1 MKKLYLMLSMLFA
14 FGIAANAVPAKKLQK
29 VITLANGTQVSV
41 ELRGDEYLSW
51 WEGTDGTAYRTT
63 ATDENVFEAFD
74 LEAQKPA
81 AAARRARTEQGR
93 VARLARVKNS
103 LKGADDKM
111 RGLGG
116 DHITYKGVKKGLVV
130 LVDFK
135 NKKFADGHD
144 LEYYKNVIN
153 GKDFTDEE
161 EGYVGSVRDYF
172 LAQSNGQFELD
183 FDVVGPVTMSK
194 NYGYYGNDGAYQ
206 KDEKVYEMIKEAC
219 DGIQDK
225 VNLKDYDWDGDGEAD
240 QVFFLYA
247 GLGQA
252 SGGSYSTIW
261 PHESQLLYWPCG
273 VLSYPTG
280 KINTYACA
288 NELQPET
295 QGSSRYI
302 SAGIGTICHEF
313 SHCLGFADMY
323 DTSGGGAYGM
333 AVFDVM
339 DQGSYNGNGFVPCN
353 YTAFE
358 RIYAGWVEAIELDAP
373 ATVKDMKSVSDYGR
387 PFIMYNYKNT
397 NEYFLMENRQN
408 TGWDKGLYGSNGLL
422 ITHVNYVPSRWIN
435 NTVNVITGTGN
446 NRIQCCTVV
455 NADGSRDMSDFYSLQ
470 GDLYPY
476 EVKGVTMNDE
486 FTDDSEPA
494 AKLYNKNSDN
504 SYYLGI
510 PITQIKRSKGSISFL
525 VCGGDDKNVIDNTF
539 KGVVDG
545 INGVTVVKKTV
556 DNRIYSIDGRYLGTD
571 ASALG
576 KGIYVVGGKKVVK

>member
-14 FGIAANAVPAKKLQK
+14 FGAAANAVPAKKLQK
-29 VITLANGTQVSV
+29 VITLTNGTQVSV

-51 WEGTDGTAYRTT
+51 WEGTDGTAYRAT
-63 ATDENVFEAFD
+63 ADENVFEAFD

-81 AAARRARTEQGR
+81 ASARRARTEQGR

-153 GKDFTDEE
+153 GKDFSDEE

-194 NYGYYGNDGAYQ
+194 NYGYYGNDGVSQ

-252 SGGSYSTIW
+252 SGGSAGTVW
-261 PHESQLLYWPCG
+261 PHESELRYWPCG
-273 VLSYPTG
+273 VLSYSTG

-323 DTSGGGAYGM
+323 DTTGGGGYGM
-333 AVFDVM
+333 SVFDVM

-358 RIYAGWVEAIELDAP
+358 RIYAGWVEAIELIDP

-422 ITHVNYVPSRWIN
+422 IVHVNYVPSRWAN
-435 NTVNVITGTGN
+435 NSVNSSAEK
-446 NRIQCCTVV
+446 IQCCTVV
-455 NADGSRDMSDFYSLQ
+455 NADGSRENTQYSLQ

-486 FTDDSEPA
+486 FTDESEPA
-494 AKLYNKNSDN
+494 AKLYTKNSDN
-504 SYYLGI
+504 SYALGI
-510 PITQIKRSKGSISFL
+510 PITNIKRSKGSISFL

-539 KGVVDG
+539 NGVVDG
-545 INGVTVVKKTV
+545 INGVTVADKTR

>member
-14 FGIAANAVPAKKLQK
+14 FGITANAVPAKKLQK

-153 GKDFTDEE
+153 GKDFTNEE

-183 FDVVGPVTMSK
+183 FDVVGPVTMSNK
-194 NYGYYGNDGAYQ
+194 YGYYGADSEYQ
-206 KDEKVYEMIKEAC
+206 KDEKVYEMIKEAS
-219 DGIQDK
+219 DAIQDQ

-252 SGGSYSTIW
+252 SSNNASTIW
-261 PHESQLLYWPCG
+261 PHESELRYWPCG

-323 DTSGGGAYGM
+323 DTSGGGGYGM
-333 AVFDVM
+333 SVFDVM

-358 RIYAGWVEAIELDAP
+358 RIYAGWVEPIELIDP

-408 TGWDKGLYGSNGLL
+408 TGWDEGLYGSNGLL
-422 ITHVNYVPSRWIN
+422 ITHVNYVPSRWAN
-435 NTVNVITGTGN
+435 NIVNASTQK
-446 NRIQCCTVV
+446 IQCCTVV
-455 NADGSRDMSDFYSLQ
+455 NADGSREISNTLSLQ

-476 EVKGVTMNDE
+476 EEKGLTMNDE

-494 AKLYNKNSDN
+494 SKLYNKNTDN
-504 SYYLGI
+504 SYALGI

-539 KGVVDG
+539 NGVVDG

-576 KGIYVVGGKKVVK
+576 KGIYVVGGKKIVK

>member
-14 FGIAANAVPAKKLQK
+14 FGAAANAIPAKKLQK
-29 VITLANGTQVSV
+29 VITLTNGTQVSV

-51 WEGTDGTAYRTT
+51 WEGTDGTAYRAT
-63 ATDENVFEAFD
+63 ADDAVFEAFD

-81 AAARRARTEQGR
+81 AAARRARAEQGR

-153 GKDFTDEE
+153 GKDFSDEE

-252 SGGSYSTIW
+252 SGGSAGTIW
-261 PHESQLLYWPCG
+261 PHESELRYWPCG

-323 DTSGGGAYGM
+323 DTTGGGGYGM
-333 AVFDVM
+333 SVFDVM

-358 RIYAGWVEAIELDAP
+358 RIYAGWVEAIELESP

-422 ITHVNYVPSRWIN
+422 IVHVNYVPSRWAN
-435 NTVNVITGTGN
+435 NSVNSSAEK
-446 NRIQCCTVV
+446 IQCCTVV
-455 NADGSRDMSDFYSLQ
+455 NADGSRENTQYSLQ

-486 FTDDSEPA
+486 FTDESEPA
-494 AKLYNKNSDN
+494 AKLYTKNSDN
-504 SYYLGI
+504 SYALGI

-525 VCGGDDKNVIDNTF
+525 VCGGDANNVIDNTF
-539 KGVVDG
+539 NGVVDG
-545 INGVTVVKKTV
+545 INGVTVAKKAT

-576 KGIYVVGGKKVVK
+576 KGIYVVGGKKIVK

>member
-14 FGIAANAVPAKKLQK
+14 FGAAANAIPAKKLQK
-29 VITLANGTQVSV
+29 VITLTNGTQVSV

-51 WEGTDGTAYRTT
+51 WEGTDGTAYRAT
-63 ATDENVFEAFD
+63 ADDTVFEAFD

-81 AAARRARTEQGR
+81 AAARRARAEQGR

-153 GKDFTDEE
+153 GKDFSDEE

-252 SGGSYSTIW
+252 SGGSHSTIW
-261 PHESQLLYWPCG
+261 PHESELRYWPCG
-273 VLSYPTG
+273 VLSYSTG

-323 DTSGGGAYGM
+323 DTTGGGGYGM
-333 AVFDVM
+333 SVFDVM

-358 RIYAGWVEAIELDAP
+358 RIYAGWVEPIELIDP

-422 ITHVNYVPSRWIN
+422 IVHVNYVPSRWAN
-435 NTVNVITGTGN
+435 NSVNSSSEKM
-446 NRIQCCTVV
+446 QCCTVV
-455 NADGSRDMSDFYSLQ
+455 NADGSRDNTQYSLQ

-486 FTDDSEPA
+486 FTDESEPA
-494 AKLYNKNSDN
+494 AKLYTKNSDN
-504 SYYLGI
+504 SYALGI
-510 PITQIKRSKGSISFL
+510 PITNIKRSKGSVSFL

-539 KGVVDG
+539 NGVVDG
-545 INGVTVVKKTV
+545 INGVTVANKTV

-576 KGIYVVGGKKVVK
+576 KGIYVVGGKKIVK

>member
-29 VITLANGTQVSV
+29 VITLTNGTQVSV

-51 WEGTDGTAYRTT
+51 WEGTDGTAYRAT
-63 ATDENVFEAFD
+63 ADENVFEAFD

-153 GKDFTDEE
+153 GKDFSDEE

-206 KDEKVYEMIKEAC
+206 KDEKVYEMIKEAS
-219 DGIQDK
+219 DAIQDK

-252 SGGSYSTIW
+252 SGGSAGTIW
-261 PHESQLLYWPCG
+261 PHESELRYWPCG
-273 VLSYPTG
+273 VLSYSTG

-323 DTSGGGAYGM
+323 DTTGGGGYGM
-333 AVFDVM
+333 SVFDVM

-358 RIYAGWVEAIELDAP
+358 RIYAGWVEAIELIDP

-397 NEYFLMENRQN
+397 NEYFLLENRQN

-422 ITHVNYVPSRWIN
+422 ITHVNYVPSRWAN
-435 NTVNVITGTGN
+435 NSVNSSAEK
-446 NRIQCCTVV
+446 IQCCTVV
-455 NADGSRDMSDFYSLQ
+455 NADGSRENTQYSLQ

-486 FTDDSEPA
+486 FTDESEPA
-494 AKLYNKNSDN
+494 AKLYTKNSDN
-504 SYYLGI
+504 SYALGI
-510 PITQIKRSKGSISFL
+510 PITNIKRSKGSISFL

-556 DNRIYSIDGRYLGTD
+556 DNRIYSIDGRYLGID

-576 KGIYVVGGKKVVK
+576 KGIYVVGGKKIVK

>member
-14 FGIAANAVPAKKLQK
+14 FGAAANAVPAKKLQK
-29 VITLANGTQVSV
+29 VITLTNGTQVSV

-51 WEGTDGTAYRTT
+51 WEGTDGTAYRAT
-63 ATDENVFEAFD
+63 ADENVFEAFD

-81 AAARRARTEQGR
+81 AAARRARAEQGR

-153 GKDFTDEE
+153 GKDFSDEE

-194 NYGYYGNDGAYQ
+194 NSGYYGGDGAYQ

-252 SGGSYSTIW
+252 SGGSPGTIW
-261 PHESQLLYWPCG
+261 PHESELRYWPCG
-273 VLSYPTG
+273 VLSYSTG

-323 DTSGGGAYGM
+323 DTTGGGGYGM
-333 AVFDVM
+333 SVFDVM

-358 RIYAGWVEAIELDAP
+358 RIYAGWVEAIELIDP

-397 NEYFLMENRQN
+397 NEYFLLENRQN

-422 ITHVNYVPSRWIN
+422 IVHVNYVPSRWAN
-435 NTVNVITGTGN
+435 NSVNSSAEK
-446 NRIQCCTVV
+446 IQCCTVV
-455 NADGSRDMSDFYSLQ
+455 NADGSRDNTQYSLQ

-486 FTDDSEPA
+486 FTDESEPA
-494 AKLYNKNSDN
+494 AKLYTKNSDN
-504 SYYLGI
+504 SYALGI

-525 VCGGDDKNVIDNTF
+525 VCGGDANNVIDNTF
-539 KGVVDG
+539 NGVVDG
-545 INGVTVVKKTV
+545 INGVTVAKKTA

-576 KGIYVVGGKKVVK
+576 KGIYVVGGKKIVK

>member
-14 FGIAANAVPAKKLQK
+14 FGAAANAIPAKKLQK
-29 VITLANGTQVSV
+29 VITLTNGTQVSV

-51 WEGTDGTAYRTT
+51 WEGTDGTAYRAT
-63 ATDENVFEAFD
+63 ADDTVFEAFD

-81 AAARRARTEQGR
+81 AAARRARAEQGR

-183 FDVVGPVTMSK
+183 FDVVGPVTMSN
-194 NYGYYGNDGAYQ
+194 NYGYYGGDGAYQ

-219 DGIQDK
+219 DGIQDQ

-252 SGGSYSTIW
+252 SGGSHSTIW
-261 PHESQLLYWPCG
+261 PHESELRYWPCG
-273 VLSYPTG
+273 VLSYSTG

-323 DTSGGGAYGM
+323 DTTGGGGYGM
-333 AVFDVM
+333 SVFDVM

-358 RIYAGWVEAIELDAP
+358 RIYAGWVEPIELIDP

-397 NEYFLMENRQN
+397 NEYFLLENRQN
-408 TGWDKGLYGSNGLL
+408 TGWDEGLYGSNGLL
-422 ITHVNYVPSRWIN
+422 IVHVNYVPSRWAN
-435 NTVNVITGTGN
+435 NSVNSSAEK
-446 NRIQCCTVV
+446 IQCCTVV
-455 NADGSRDMSDFYSLQ
+455 NADGSRENTQYSLQ

-486 FTDDSEPA
+486 FTDESEPA
-494 AKLYNKNSDN
+494 AKLYTKNSDN
-504 SYYLGI
+504 SYALGI

-525 VCGGDDKNVIDNTF
+525 VCGGDANNVIDNTF
-539 KGVVDG
+539 NGVVDG
-545 INGVTVVKKTV
+545 INGVTVANKAA

-576 KGIYVVGGKKVVK
+576 KGIYVVGGKKIVK

>member
-14 FGIAANAVPAKKLQK
+14 FGIAANAVPAKRIQK

-81 AAARRARTEQGR
+81 AAARRARAEQGR

-183 FDVVGPVTMSK
+183 FDVVGPVTMSN
-194 NYGYYGNDGAYQ
+194 NYGYYGGDGAYQ
-206 KDEKVYEMIKEAC
+206 KDEKVYEMIKEAS
-219 DGIQDK
+219 DAIQDQ

-240 QVFFLYA
+240 QVFYLYA

-252 SGGSYSTIW
+252 SGGSVSTIW
-261 PHESQLLYWPCG
+261 PHESELRYWPCG

-323 DTSGGGAYGM
+323 DTTGGGGYGM
-333 AVFDVM
+333 SVFDVM

-408 TGWDKGLYGSNGLL
+408 TGWDEGLYGSNGLL
-422 ITHVNYVPSRWIN
+422 IVHVNYVPSRWAN
-435 NTVNVITGTGN
+435 NSVNSSN
-446 NRIQCCTVV
+446 EKIQCCTVV
-455 NADGSRDMSDFYSLQ
+455 NADGSRDNTQYSLQ

-494 AKLYNKNSDN
+494 AKLYTKNSDN
-504 SYYLGI
+504 SYALGI
-510 PITQIKRSKGSISFL
+510 PITNIKRSKGSISFL

-539 KGVVDG
+539 NGVVDG
-545 INGVTVVKKTV
+545 INGITVAKKAT

>member
-14 FGIAANAVPAKKLQK
+14 FGAAANAITAKKLQK
-29 VITLANGTQVSV
+29 VITLTNGTQVSV

-51 WEGTDGTAYRTT
+51 WEGTDGTAYRAT
-63 ATDENVFEAFD
+63 ADENVFEAFD

-81 AAARRARTEQGR
+81 AAARRARAEQGR

-153 GKDFTDEE
+153 GKDFSDEE

-252 SGGSYSTIW
+252 SGGSAGTVW
-261 PHESQLLYWPCG
+261 PHESELRYWPCG
-273 VLSYPTG
+273 VLSYSTG

-323 DTSGGGAYGM
+323 DTTGGGGYGM
-333 AVFDVM
+333 SVFDVM

-358 RIYAGWVEAIELDAP
+358 RIYAGWVEAIELIDP

-397 NEYFLMENRQN
+397 NEYFLLENRQN

-422 ITHVNYVPSRWIN
+422 IVHVNYVPSRWAN
-435 NTVNVITGTGN
+435 NSVNSSAEK
-446 NRIQCCTVV
+446 IQCCTVV
-455 NADGSRDMSDFYSLQ
+455 NADGSRENTQYSLQ

-486 FTDDSEPA
+486 FTDESEPA
-494 AKLYNKNSDN
+494 AKLYTKNSDN
-504 SYYLGI
+504 SYALGI

-539 KGVVDG
+539 NGVVDG
-545 INGVTVVKKTV
+545 INGVTVANKAT

-576 KGIYVVGGKKVVK
+576 KGIYVVGGKKIVK

>member
-14 FGIAANAVPAKKLQK
+14 FGAAANAVPAKKLQK
-29 VITLANGTQVSV
+29 VITLTNGTQVSV

-51 WEGTDGTAYRTT
+51 WEGTDGTAYRAT
-63 ATDENVFEAFD
+63 ADDTVFEAFD

-153 GKDFTDEE
+153 GKDFSDEE

-252 SGGSYSTIW
+252 SGGSAGTIW
-261 PHESQLLYWPCG
+261 PHESELRYWPCG
-273 VLSYPTG
+273 VLSYSTG

-323 DTSGGGAYGM
+323 DTTGGGGYGM
-333 AVFDVM
+333 SVFDVM

-358 RIYAGWVEAIELDAP
+358 RIYAGWVEPIELIDP

-397 NEYFLMENRQN
+397 NEYFLLENRQN
-408 TGWDKGLYGSNGLL
+408 TGWDEGLYGSNGLL
-422 ITHVNYVPSRWIN
+422 IVHVNYVPSRWAN
-435 NTVNVITGTGN
+435 NSVNSSAEK
-446 NRIQCCTVV
+446 IQCCTVV
-455 NADGSRDMSDFYSLQ
+455 NADGSRENTQYSLQ

-486 FTDDSEPA
+486 FTDESEPA
-494 AKLYNKNSDN
+494 AKLYTKNSDN
-504 SYYLGI
+504 SYALGI
-510 PITQIKRSKGSISFL
+510 PITNIKRSKGSVSFL

-539 KGVVDG
+539 NGVVDG
-545 INGVTVVKKTV
+545 INGVTVANKAA
-556 DNRIYSIDGRYLGTD
+556 DNCIYSIDGRYLGTD

-576 KGIYVVGGKKVVK
+576 KGIYVVGGKKIVK

>member
-14 FGIAANAVPAKKLQK
+14 FGAAANAIPAKKLQK
-29 VITLANGTQVSV
+29 VITLTNGTQVSV

-51 WEGTDGTAYRTT
+51 WEGTDGTAYRAT
-63 ATDENVFEAFD
+63 ADENVFEAFD

-81 AAARRARTEQGR
+81 AAARRARAEQGR

-153 GKDFTDEE
+153 GKDFSDEE

-252 SGGSYSTIW
+252 SGGSAGTVW
-261 PHESQLLYWPCG
+261 PHESELRYWPCG
-273 VLSYPTG
+273 VLSYSTG

-323 DTSGGGAYGM
+323 DTTGGGGYGM
-333 AVFDVM
+333 SVFDVM

-358 RIYAGWVEAIELDAP
+358 RIYAGWVEAIELIDP

-397 NEYFLMENRQN
+397 NEYFLLENRQN

-422 ITHVNYVPSRWIN
+422 IVHVNYVPSRWAN
-435 NTVNVITGTGN
+435 NSVNSSAEK
-446 NRIQCCTVV
+446 IQCCTVV
-455 NADGSRDMSDFYSLQ
+455 NADGSRENTQYSLQ

-486 FTDDSEPA
+486 FTDESEPA
-494 AKLYNKNSDN
+494 AKLYTKNSDN
-504 SYYLGI
+504 SYALGI
-510 PITQIKRSKGSISFL
+510 PITNIKRSKGSVSFL
-525 VCGGDDKNVIDNTF
+525 VCGGDANNVIDNTF
-539 KGVVDG
+539 NGVVDG
-545 INGVTVVKKTV
+545 INGVTVANKAA

-576 KGIYVVGGKKVVK
+576 KGIYVVGGKKIVK

>member
-14 FGIAANAVPAKKLQK
+14 FGMAANAVPAKKLQK

-135 NKKFADGHD
+135 NKKFANGHD

-219 DGIQDK
+219 DGIKDQ
-225 VNLKDYDWDGDGEAD
+225 VNLKNYDWDGDGEAD

-252 SGGSYSTIW
+252 SGGSAGTIW
-261 PHESQLLYWPCG
+261 PHESELRYWPCG

-323 DTSGGGAYGM
+323 DTTGGGGYGM
-333 AVFDVM
+333 SVFDVM

-358 RIYAGWVEAIELDAP
+358 RIYAGWVEPIELIDP

-397 NEYFLMENRQN
+397 NEYFLLENRQN

-422 ITHVNYVPSRWIN
+422 IVHVNYVPSRWAN
-435 NTVNVITGTGN
+435 NSVNSSAEK
-446 NRIQCCTVV
+446 IQCCTVV
-455 NADGSRDMSDFYSLQ
+455 NADGSRENTQYSLQ

-476 EVKGVTMNDE
+476 ESKGVTINDE

-494 AKLYNKNSDN
+494 AKLYNKNTDGS
-504 SYYLGI
+504 SVLGI
-510 PITQIKRSKGSISFL
+510 PITQIKRSKGSVSFL

-576 KGIYVVGGKKVVK
+576 KGIYVVGGKKIVK

>member
-14 FGIAANAVPAKKLQK
+14 FGAAANAIPAKKLQK
-29 VITLANGTQVSV
+29 VITLTNGTQVSV

-51 WEGTDGTAYRTT
+51 WEGTDGTAYRAT
-63 ATDENVFEAFD
+63 ADDAVFEAFD

-81 AAARRARTEQGR
+81 AAARRARAEQGR

-153 GKDFTDEE
+153 GKDFSDEE

-252 SGGSYSTIW
+252 SGGSAGTVW
-261 PHESQLLYWPCG
+261 PHESELRYWPCG
-273 VLSYPTG
+273 VLSYSTG

-323 DTSGGGAYGM
+323 DTTGGGGYGM
-333 AVFDVM
+333 SVFDVM

-358 RIYAGWVEAIELDAP
+358 RIYAGWVEAIELIDP

-422 ITHVNYVPSRWIN
+422 IVHVNYVPSRWAN
-435 NTVNVITGTGN
+435 NSVNSSAEK
-446 NRIQCCTVV
+446 IQCCTVV
-455 NADGSRDMSDFYSLQ
+455 NADGSRENTQYSLQ

-486 FTDDSEPA
+486 FTDESEPA
-494 AKLYNKNSDN
+494 AKLYTKNSDN
-504 SYYLGI
+504 SYALGI
-510 PITQIKRSKGSISFL
+510 PITNIKRSKGSVSFL
-525 VCGGDDKNVIDNTF
+525 VCGGDANNVIDNTF
-539 KGVVDG
+539 NGVVDG
-545 INGVTVVKKTV
+545 INGVTVANKAA

>member
-14 FGIAANAVPAKKLQK
+14 FGIAANAVPAKRIQK

-153 GKDFTDEE
+153 GKDFSDEE

-194 NYGYYGNDGAYQ
+194 NYGYYGYDNAYQ

-219 DGIQDK
+219 DGIQDQ

-252 SGGSYSTIW
+252 SGGSNSTIW
-261 PHESQLLYWPCG
+261 PHESELRNWPCG
-273 VLSYPTG
+273 VLSYSTG

-323 DTSGGGAYGM
+323 DTTGGGGYGM
-333 AVFDVM
+333 SVFDVM

-358 RIYAGWVEAIELDAP
+358 RIYAGWVEAIELESP

-422 ITHVNYVPSRWIN
+422 IVHVNYVPSRWAN
-435 NTVNVITGTGN
+435 NSVNSSAEK
-446 NRIQCCTVV
+446 IQCCTVV
-455 NADGSRDMSDFYSLQ
+455 NADGSRENTQYSLQ

-486 FTDDSEPA
+486 FTDESEPA
-494 AKLYNKNSDN
+494 AKLYTKNSDN
-504 SYYLGI
+504 SYALGI

-539 KGVVDG
+539 NGVVDG
-545 INGVTVVKKTV
+545 INGITVADKTR

-571 ASALG
+571 ASTLG
-576 KGIYVVGGKKVVK
+576 KGIYVVGGKKIVK

>member
-51 WEGTDGTAYRTT
+51 WEGTDGTAYRAT
-63 ATDENVFEAFD
+63 ADDTVFEAFD

-81 AAARRARTEQGR
+81 AAARRARAEQGR

-206 KDEKVYEMIKEAC
+206 KDEKVYEMIKEAS
-219 DGIQDK
+219 DAIQDQ

-252 SGGSYSTIW
+252 SGGSAGTIW
-261 PHESQLLYWPCG
+261 PHESELRYWPCG

-323 DTSGGGAYGM
+323 DTTGGGGYGM
-333 AVFDVM
+333 SVFDVM

-358 RIYAGWVEAIELDAP
+358 RIYAGWVEPIELIDP

-408 TGWDKGLYGSNGLL
+408 TGWDEGLYGSNGLL
-422 ITHVNYVPSRWIN
+422 IVHVNYVPSRWIN
-435 NTVNVITGTGN
+435 NSVNSSKEK
-446 NRIQCCTVV
+446 IQCCTVV
-455 NADGSRDMSDFYSLQ
+455 NADGSREISNTLSLQ

-476 EVKGVTMNDE
+476 EEKGVTMNDE
-486 FTDDSEPA
+486 FTDESEPA

-504 SYYLGI
+504 SYALGI
-510 PITQIKRSKGSISFL
+510 PITQIKRSKGSVSFL

-576 KGIYVVGGKKVVK
+576 KGIYVVGGKKIVK

>member
-14 FGIAANAVPAKKLQK
+14 FGTAANAVPAKKLQK

-153 GKDFTDEE
+153 GKDFTDEA

-219 DGIQDK
+219 DGIQDQ

-323 DTSGGGAYGM
+323 DTSGGGGYGM
-333 AVFDVM
+333 SVFDVM

-358 RIYAGWVEAIELDAP
+358 RIYAGWVEPIELDVP

-408 TGWDKGLYGSNGLL
+408 TGWDEGLYGSNGLL
-422 ITHVNYVPSRWIN
+422 IVHVNYVPSRWIN
-435 NTVNVITGTGN
+435 NSVNSSKEK
-446 NRIQCCTVV
+446 IQCCTVV
-455 NADGSRDMSDFYSLQ
+455 NADGSREISNTLSLQ

-476 EVKGVTMNDE
+476 EEKGVTMNDE

-494 AKLYNKNSDN
+494 AKLYNKNTEN
-504 SYYLGI
+504 SYALGI
-510 PITQIKRSKGSISFL
+510 PITQIKRSKGSVSFL

-539 KGVVDG
+539 NGVVDG

-576 KGIYVVGGKKVVK
+576 KGIYVVGGKKIVK

>member
-14 FGIAANAVPAKKLQK
+14 FGAAANAVPAKKLQK
-29 VITLANGTQVSV
+29 VITLTNGTQVSV

-51 WEGTDGTAYRTT
+51 WEGTDGTAYRAT
-63 ATDENVFEAFD
+63 ADDAVFEAFD

-81 AAARRARTEQGR
+81 AAARRARAEQGR

-103 LKGADDKM
+103 LKGVDDKM

-153 GKDFTDEE
+153 GKDFSDEE

-252 SGGSYSTIW
+252 SGGSAGTIW
-261 PHESQLLYWPCG
+261 PHESELRYWPCG

-323 DTSGGGAYGM
+323 DTTGGGGYGM
-333 AVFDVM
+333 SVFDVM

-358 RIYAGWVEAIELDAP
+358 RIYAGWVEAIELESP

-422 ITHVNYVPSRWIN
+422 IVHVNYVPSRWAN
-435 NTVNVITGTGN
+435 NSVNSSAEK
-446 NRIQCCTVV
+446 IQCCTVV
-455 NADGSRDMSDFYSLQ
+455 NADGSRENTQYSLQ

-486 FTDDSEPA
+486 FTDESEPA
-494 AKLYNKNSDN
+494 AKLYTKNSDN
-504 SYYLGI
+504 SYALGI

-525 VCGGDDKNVIDNTF
+525 VCGGDANNVIDNTF
-539 KGVVDG
+539 NGVVDG
-545 INGVTVVKKTV
+545 INGVTVAKKTT

-576 KGIYVVGGKKVVK
+576 KGIYVVGGKKIVK

>member
-14 FGIAANAVPAKKLQK
+14 FGAAANAIPAKKLQK
-29 VITLANGTQVSV
+29 VITLTNGTQVSV

-51 WEGTDGTAYRTT
+51 WEGTDGTAYRAT
-63 ATDENVFEAFD
+63 ADDTVFEAFD

-153 GKDFTDEE
+153 GKDFSDEE

-194 NYGYYGNDGAYQ
+194 NSGYYGGDGAYQ

-252 SGGSYSTIW
+252 SGGSPGTIW
-261 PHESQLLYWPCG
+261 PHESELRYWPCG
-273 VLSYPTG
+273 VLSYSTG

-323 DTSGGGAYGM
+323 DTTGGGGYGM
-333 AVFDVM
+333 SVFDVM

-358 RIYAGWVEAIELDAP
+358 RIYAGWVEAIELIDP

-397 NEYFLMENRQN
+397 NEYFLLENRQN

-422 ITHVNYVPSRWIN
+422 IVHVNYVPSRWAN
-435 NTVNVITGTGN
+435 NSVNSSAEK
-446 NRIQCCTVV
+446 IQCCTVV
-455 NADGSRDMSDFYSLQ
+455 NADGSRDNTQYSLQ

-486 FTDDSEPA
+486 FTDESEPA
-494 AKLYNKNSDN
+494 AKLYTKNSDN
-504 SYYLGI
+504 SYALGI
-510 PITQIKRSKGSISFL
+510 PITNIKRSKGSVSFL

-539 KGVVDG
+539 NGVVDG
-545 INGVTVVKKTV
+545 INGVTVANKAA

-576 KGIYVVGGKKVVK
+576 KGIYVVGGKKIVK

>member
-14 FGIAANAVPAKKLQK
+14 FGAAANAVPAKKLQK
-29 VITLANGTQVSV
+29 VITLTNGTQVSV

-51 WEGTDGTAYRTT
+51 WEGTDGTAYRAT
-63 ATDENVFEAFD
+63 ADENVFEAFD

-81 AAARRARTEQGR
+81 AAARRARAEQGR

-103 LKGADDKM
+103 LRGADDKM

-153 GKDFTDEE
+153 GKDFSDEE

-252 SGGSYSTIW
+252 SGGSAGTIW
-261 PHESQLLYWPCG
+261 PHESELRYWPCG
-273 VLSYPTG
+273 VLSYSTG

-323 DTSGGGAYGM
+323 DTTGGGGYGM
-333 AVFDVM
+333 SVFDVM

-358 RIYAGWVEAIELDAP
+358 RIYAGWVEAIELIDP

-422 ITHVNYVPSRWIN
+422 IVHVNYVPSRWAN
-435 NTVNVITGTGN
+435 NSVNSSAEK
-446 NRIQCCTVV
+446 IQCCTVV
-455 NADGSRDMSDFYSLQ
+455 NADGSRENTQYSLQ

-486 FTDDSEPA
+486 FTDESEPA
-494 AKLYNKNSDN
+494 AKLYTKNSDN
-504 SYYLGI
+504 SYALGI
-510 PITQIKRSKGSISFL
+510 PITQIKRSKGSVSFL
-525 VCGGDDKNVIDNTF
+525 VCGGDANNVIDNTF
-539 KGVVDG
+539 NGVVDG
-545 INGVTVVKKTV
+545 INGVTVAKKAT

-576 KGIYVVGGKKVVK
+576 KGIYVVGGKKIVK

>member
-14 FGIAANAVPAKKLQK
+14 FGAAANAVPAKKLQK
-29 VITLANGTQVSV
+29 VITLTNGTQVSV

-153 GKDFTDEE
+153 GKDFSDEE

-206 KDEKVYEMIKEAC
+206 KDDKVYEMIKEAS
-219 DGIQDK
+219 DAIQDK

-252 SGGSYSTIW
+252 SGGSAGTIW
-261 PHESQLLYWPCG
+261 PHESELRYWPCG
-273 VLSYPTG
+273 VLSYSTG

-323 DTSGGGAYGM
+323 DTSGGGGYGM
-333 AVFDVM
+333 SVFDVM

-358 RIYAGWVEAIELDAP
+358 RIYAGWVEPIELIDP

-397 NEYFLMENRQN
+397 NEYFLLENRQN

-422 ITHVNYVPSRWIN
+422 IVHVNYVPSRWAN
-435 NTVNVITGTGN
+435 NSVNSSAEK
-446 NRIQCCTVV
+446 IQCCTVV
-455 NADGSRDMSDFYSLQ
+455 NADGSRENTQYSLQ

-476 EVKGVTMNDE
+476 ESKGVTINDE

-494 AKLYNKNSDN
+494 AKLYNKNTDGS
-504 SYYLGI
+504 SVLGI
-510 PITQIKRSKGSISFL
+510 PITQIKRSKGSVSFL
-525 VCGGDDKNVIDNTF
+525 VCGGEPSNVIDNTF

-576 KGIYVVGGKKVVK
+576 KGIYVVGGKKIVK

>member
-14 FGIAANAVPAKKLQK
+14 FGAAANAVPAKKLQK
-29 VITLANGTQVSV
+29 VVTLTNGTQVSV

-51 WEGTDGTAYRTT
+51 WEGTDGTAYRAT
-63 ATDENVFEAFD
+63 ADDAVFEAFD

-81 AAARRARTEQGR
+81 AAARRARAEQGR

-153 GKDFTDEE
+153 GKDFSDEE

-252 SGGSYSTIW
+252 SGGSAGTVW
-261 PHESQLLYWPCG
+261 PHESELRYWPCG
-273 VLSYPTG
+273 VLSYSTG

-323 DTSGGGAYGM
+323 DTTGGGGYGM
-333 AVFDVM
+333 SVFDVM

-358 RIYAGWVEAIELDAP
+358 RIYAGWVEPIELIDP

-397 NEYFLMENRQN
+397 NEYFLLENRQN

-422 ITHVNYVPSRWIN
+422 IVHVNYVPSRWAN
-435 NTVNVITGTGN
+435 NSVNSSAEK
-446 NRIQCCTVV
+446 IQCCTVV
-455 NADGSRDMSDFYSLQ
+455 NADGSRDNTQYSLQ

-486 FTDDSEPA
+486 FTDESEPA
-494 AKLYNKNSDN
+494 AKLYTKNSDN
-504 SYYLGI
+504 SYALGI

-539 KGVVDG
+539 NGVVDG
-545 INGVTVVKKTV
+545 INGVTVAKKTA

-576 KGIYVVGGKKVVK
+576 KGIYVVGGKKIVK

>member
-14 FGIAANAVPAKKLQK
+14 FGAAANAIPAKKLQK
-29 VITLANGTQVSV
+29 VITLTNGTQVSV

-51 WEGTDGTAYRTT
+51 WEGTDGTAYRAT
-63 ATDENVFEAFD
+63 ADENVFEAFD

-81 AAARRARTEQGR
+81 AAARRARAEQGR

-153 GKDFTDEE
+153 GKDFSDEE

-219 DGIQDK
+219 DGIKDK

-252 SGGSYSTIW
+252 SGGSAGTIW
-261 PHESQLLYWPCG
+261 PHESELRYWPCG
-273 VLSYPTG
+273 VLSYSTG

-323 DTSGGGAYGM
+323 DTTGGGGYGM
-333 AVFDVM
+333 SVFDVM

-358 RIYAGWVEAIELDAP
+358 RIYAGWVEAIELIDP

-422 ITHVNYVPSRWIN
+422 IVHVNYVPSRWAN
-435 NTVNVITGTGN
+435 NSVNSSAEK
-446 NRIQCCTVV
+446 IQCCTVV
-455 NADGSRDMSDFYSLQ
+455 NADGSRENTQYSLQ

-486 FTDDSEPA
+486 FTDESEPA
-494 AKLYNKNSDN
+494 AKLYTKNSDN
-504 SYYLGI
+504 SYALGI
-510 PITQIKRSKGSISFL
+510 PITNIKRSKGSISFL
-525 VCGGDDKNVIDNTF
+525 VCGGDANNVIDNTF
-539 KGVVDG
+539 NGVVDG
-545 INGVTVVKKTV
+545 INGVTVADKTR

>member
-14 FGIAANAVPAKKLQK
+14 FGAAANAVPAKKLQK
-29 VITLANGTQVSV
+29 VITLTNGTQVSV

-51 WEGTDGTAYRTT
+51 WEGTDGTAYRAT
-63 ATDENVFEAFD
+63 ADENVFEAFD

-81 AAARRARTEQGR
+81 AAARRARAEQGR

-153 GKDFTDEE
+153 GKDFSDEE

-206 KDEKVYEMIKEAC
+206 KDEKVYEMIKEAS

-252 SGGSYSTIW
+252 SGGSAGTIW
-261 PHESQLLYWPCG
+261 PHESELRYWPCG
-273 VLSYPTG
+273 VLSYSTG

-323 DTSGGGAYGM
+323 DTTGGGGYGM
-333 AVFDVM
+333 SVFDVM

-358 RIYAGWVEAIELDAP
+358 RIYAGWVEAIELIDP

-422 ITHVNYVPSRWIN
+422 IVHVNYVPSRWAN
-435 NTVNVITGTGN
+435 NSVNSSAEK
-446 NRIQCCTVV
+446 IQCCTVV
-455 NADGSRDMSDFYSLQ
+455 NADGSRENTQYSLQ

-486 FTDDSEPA
+486 FTDESEPA
-494 AKLYNKNSDN
+494 AKLYTKNSDN
-504 SYYLGI
+504 SYALGI
-510 PITQIKRSKGSISFL
+510 PITQIKRSKGSVSFL
-525 VCGGDDKNVIDNTF
+525 VCGGDANNVIDNTF
-539 KGVVDG
+539 NGVVDG
-545 INGVTVVKKTV
+545 INGVIVANKAA

-576 KGIYVVGGKKVVK
+576 KGIYVVGGKKIVK

>member
-14 FGIAANAVPAKKLQK
+14 FGTAANAVPAKKLQK

-153 GKDFTDEE
+153 GKDFSDEE

-183 FDVVGPVTMSK
+183 FDVVGPVTMSNK
-194 NYGYYGNDGAYQ
+194 YGYYGADSEYQ
-206 KDEKVYEMIKEAC
+206 KDEKVYEMIKEAS
-219 DGIQDK
+219 DAIQDQ

-252 SGGSYSTIW
+252 SSNNASTIW
-261 PHESQLLYWPCG
+261 PHESELRYWPCG

-323 DTSGGGAYGM
+323 DTSGGGGYGM
-333 AVFDVM
+333 SVFDVM

-358 RIYAGWVEAIELDAP
+358 RIYAGWVEPIELMDP

-408 TGWDKGLYGSNGLL
+408 TGWDEGLYGSNGLL
-422 ITHVNYVPSRWIN
+422 ITHVNYVPSRWAN
-435 NTVNVITGTGN
+435 NSVNASTQK
-446 NRIQCCTVV
+446 IQCCTVV
-455 NADGSRDMSDFYSLQ
+455 NADGSREISNTLSLQ

-476 EVKGVTMNDE
+476 ESKGVTMNNE

-494 AKLYNKNSDN
+494 SKLYNKNTDN
-504 SYYLGI
+504 SYALGI
-510 PITQIKRSKGSISFL
+510 PITQIKRSKGSVSFL

-571 ASALG
+571 ASTLG
-576 KGIYVVGGKKVVK
+576 KGIYVVGGKKIVK

>member
-14 FGIAANAVPAKKLQK
+14 FGAAANAIPAKKLQK
-29 VITLANGTQVSV
+29 VITLTNGTQVSV

-51 WEGTDGTAYRTT
+51 WEGTDGTAYRAT
-63 ATDENVFEAFD
+63 ADENVFEAFD

-81 AAARRARTEQGR
+81 AAARRARAEQGR

-153 GKDFTDEE
+153 GKDFSDEE

-219 DGIQDK
+219 DGIQDQ

-252 SGGSYSTIW
+252 SGGSHSTIW
-261 PHESQLLYWPCG
+261 PHESELRYWPCG
-273 VLSYPTG
+273 VLSYSTG
-280 KINTYACA
+280 NINTYACA

-323 DTSGGGAYGM
+323 DTTGGGGYGM
-333 AVFDVM
+333 SVFDVM

-358 RIYAGWVEAIELDAP
+358 RIYAGWVEAIELIDP

-397 NEYFLMENRQN
+397 NEYFLLENRQN

-422 ITHVNYVPSRWIN
+422 IVHVNYVPSRWAN
-435 NTVNVITGTGN
+435 NSVNSSAEK
-446 NRIQCCTVV
+446 IQCCTVV
-455 NADGSRDMSDFYSLQ
+455 NADGSRENTQYSLQ

-486 FTDDSEPA
+486 FTDESEPA
-494 AKLYNKNSDN
+494 AKLYTKNSDN
-504 SYYLGI
+504 SYALGI
-510 PITQIKRSKGSISFL
+510 PITNIKRSKGSVSFL

-539 KGVVDG
+539 NGVVDG
-545 INGVTVVKKTV
+545 INGVTVANKAA

-576 KGIYVVGGKKVVK
+576 KGIYVVGGKKIVK

>member
-14 FGIAANAVPAKKLQK
+14 FGTAANAVPAKKLQK

-51 WEGTDGTAYRTT
+51 WEGTDGTAYRAT
-63 ATDENVFEAFD
+63 ADDTVFEAFD

-153 GKDFTDEE
+153 GKDFSDEE

-194 NYGYYGNDGAYQ
+194 NSGYYGNDGAYQ

-252 SGGSYSTIW
+252 SGGSPGTIW
-261 PHESQLLYWPCG
+261 PHESELRYWPCG

-323 DTSGGGAYGM
+323 DTTGGGGYGM
-333 AVFDVM
+333 SVFDVM

-358 RIYAGWVEAIELDAP
+358 RIYAGWVEAIELESP

-397 NEYFLMENRQN
+397 NEYFLLENRQN

-422 ITHVNYVPSRWIN
+422 IVHVNYVPSRWAN
-435 NTVNVITGTGN
+435 NSVNASN
-446 NRIQCCTVV
+446 EKIQCCTVV
-455 NADGSRDMSDFYSLQ
+455 NADGSRENTQYSLQ

-486 FTDDSEPA
+486 FTDESEPA
-494 AKLYNKNSDN
+494 AKLYTKNSDN
-504 SYYLGI
+504 PYAIGI
-510 PITQIKRSKGSISFL
+510 PITQIKRSKGSVSFL
-525 VCGGDDKNVIDNTF
+525 VCGGDANNVIDNTF
-539 KGVVDG
+539 NGVVDG
-545 INGVTVVKKTV
+545 INGVTVANKAT

-576 KGIYVVGGKKVVK
+576 KGIYVVGGKKIVK

>member
-14 FGIAANAVPAKKLQK
+14 FGAAANAIPAKKLQK
-29 VITLANGTQVSV
+29 VITLTNGTQVSV

-51 WEGTDGTAYRTT
+51 WEGTDGTAYRAT
-63 ATDENVFEAFD
+63 ADDTVFEAFD

-81 AAARRARTEQGR
+81 AAARRARAEQGR

-153 GKDFTDEE
+153 GKDFSDEE

-252 SGGSYSTIW
+252 SGGSAGTIW
-261 PHESQLLYWPCG
+261 PHESELRYWPCG
-273 VLSYPTG
+273 VLSYSTG

-323 DTSGGGAYGM
+323 DTTGGGGYGM
-333 AVFDVM
+333 SVFDVM

-358 RIYAGWVEAIELDAP
+358 RIYAGWVEAIELIDP

-422 ITHVNYVPSRWIN
+422 IVHVNYVPSRWAN
-435 NTVNVITGTGN
+435 NSVNSSAEK
-446 NRIQCCTVV
+446 IQCCTVV
-455 NADGSRDMSDFYSLQ
+455 NADGSRENTQYSLQ

-486 FTDDSEPA
+486 FTDESEPA
-494 AKLYNKNSDN
+494 AKLYTKNSGN
-504 SYYLGI
+504 SYALGI
-510 PITQIKRSKGSISFL
+510 PITNIKRSKGSISFL
-525 VCGGDDKNVIDNTF
+525 VCGGDANNVIDNTF
-539 KGVVDG
+539 NGVVDG
-545 INGVTVVKKTV
+545 INGVTVADKTR

-576 KGIYVVGGKKVVK
+576 KGIYVVGGKKIVK

>member
-14 FGIAANAVPAKKLQK
+14 FGTAANAVPAKKLQK

-153 GKDFTDEE
+153 GKDFTNEE

-183 FDVVGPVTMSK
+183 FDVVGPVTMSNK
-194 NYGYYGNDGAYQ
+194 YGYYGGDSEYQ
-206 KDEKVYEMIKEAC
+206 KDEKVYEMIKEAS
-219 DGIQDK
+219 DAIQDQ

-252 SGGSYSTIW
+252 SSNNASTIW
-261 PHESQLLYWPCG
+261 PHESELRYWPCG

-323 DTSGGGAYGM
+323 DTSGGGGYGM
-333 AVFDVM
+333 SVFDVM

-358 RIYAGWVEAIELDAP
+358 RIYAGWVEPIELIDP

-408 TGWDKGLYGSNGLL
+408 TGWDEGLYGSNGLL

-435 NTVNVITGTGN
+435 NSVNSSKEK
-446 NRIQCCTVV
+446 IQCCTVV
-455 NADGSRDMSDFYSLQ
+455 NADGSREISNTLSLQ

-476 EVKGVTMNDE
+476 EEKGMTMNDE

-494 AKLYNKNSDN
+494 SKLYNKNNDN
-504 SYYLGI
+504 FYALGI

-571 ASALG
+571 TSALG
-576 KGIYVVGGKKVVK
+576 KGIYVVGGKKIVK

>member
-14 FGIAANAVPAKKLQK
+14 FGAAANAVPAKKLQK
-29 VITLANGTQVSV
+29 VITLTNGTQVSV

-51 WEGTDGTAYRTT
+51 WEGTDGTAYRAT
-63 ATDENVFEAFD
+63 ADDTVFEAFD

-144 LEYYKNVIN
+144 IEYYKNVIN

-183 FDVVGPVTMSK
+183 FDVVGPVTMSN
-194 NYGYYGNDGAYQ
+194 NYGYYGGDGAYQ

-252 SGGSYSTIW
+252 SGGSHSTIW
-261 PHESQLLYWPCG
+261 PHESELRYWPCG
-273 VLSYPTG
+273 VLSYSTG

-323 DTSGGGAYGM
+323 DTTGGGGYGM
-333 AVFDVM
+333 SVFDVM

-358 RIYAGWVEAIELDAP
+358 RIYAGWVEPIELIDP

-397 NEYFLMENRQN
+397 NEYFLLENRQN

-422 ITHVNYVPSRWIN
+422 IVHVNYVPSRWAN
-435 NTVNVITGTGN
+435 NSVNSSSEKM
-446 NRIQCCTVV
+446 QCCTVV
-455 NADGSRDMSDFYSLQ
+455 NADGSRDNTQYSLQ

-486 FTDDSEPA
+486 FTDESEPA
-494 AKLYNKNSDN
+494 AKLYTKNSDN
-504 SYYLGI
+504 SYALGI
-510 PITQIKRSKGSISFL
+510 PITNIKRSKGSVSFL

-539 KGVVDG
+539 NGVVDG
-545 INGVTVVKKTV
+545 INGVTVADKTR

>member
-14 FGIAANAVPAKKLQK
+14 FGMAANAVPAKKLQK

-153 GKDFTDEE
+153 GKDFTNEE

-183 FDVVGPVTMSK
+183 FDVVGPVTMSNK
-194 NYGYYGNDGAYQ
+194 YGYYGGDSEYQ
-206 KDEKVYEMIKEAC
+206 KDEKVYEMIKEAS
-219 DGIQDK
+219 DAIQDQ

-252 SGGSYSTIW
+252 SSNNASTIW
-261 PHESQLLYWPCG
+261 PHESELRYWPCG

-323 DTSGGGAYGM
+323 DTTGGGGYGM
-333 AVFDVM
+333 SVFDVM

-408 TGWDKGLYGSNGLL
+408 TGWDEGLYGSNGLL
-422 ITHVNYVPSRWIN
+422 IVHVNYVPSRWIN
-435 NTVNVITGTGN
+435 NTVNSSAEK
-446 NRIQCCTVV
+446 IQCCTVV
-455 NADGSRDMSDFYSLQ
+455 NADGSRENTQYSLQ

-486 FTDDSEPA
+486 FTDESEPA
-494 AKLYNKNSDN
+494 AKLYTKNSDN
-504 SYYLGI
+504 SYALGI
-510 PITQIKRSKGSISFL
+510 PITQIKRSKGSVSFL

-576 KGIYVVGGKKVVK
+576 KGIYVVGGKKIVK

>member
-14 FGIAANAVPAKKLQK
+14 FGAAANAVPAKKLQK
-29 VITLANGTQVSV
+29 VITLTNGTQVSV

-51 WEGTDGTAYRTT
+51 WEGTDGTAYRAT
-63 ATDENVFEAFD
+63 ADENVFEAFD

-81 AAARRARTEQGR
+81 AAARRARAEQGR

-103 LKGADDKM
+103 LRGADDKM

-153 GKDFTDEE
+153 GKDFSDEE

-252 SGGSYSTIW
+252 SGGSAGTVW
-261 PHESQLLYWPCG
+261 PHESELRYWPCG
-273 VLSYPTG
+273 VLSYSTG

-323 DTSGGGAYGM
+323 DTTGGGGYGM
-333 AVFDVM
+333 SVFDVM

-358 RIYAGWVEAIELDAP
+358 RIYAGWVEAIELIDP

-422 ITHVNYVPSRWIN
+422 IVHVNYVPSRWAN
-435 NTVNVITGTGN
+435 NSVNSSAEK
-446 NRIQCCTVV
+446 IQCCTVV
-455 NADGSRDMSDFYSLQ
+455 NADGSRENTQYSLQ

-486 FTDDSEPA
+486 FTDESEPA
-494 AKLYNKNSDN
+494 AKLYTKNSDN
-504 SYYLGI
+504 SYALGI
-510 PITQIKRSKGSISFL
+510 PITNIKRSKGSISFL

-539 KGVVDG
+539 NGVVDG
-545 INGVTVVKKTV
+545 INGVTVANKAA

>member
-14 FGIAANAVPAKKLQK
+14 FGAAANAVPAKKLQK
-29 VITLANGTQVSV
+29 VITLTNGTQVSV

-153 GKDFTDEE
+153 GKDFSDEE

-194 NYGYYGNDGAYQ
+194 NSGYYGNDGAYQ

-252 SGGSYSTIW
+252 SGGSAGTIW
-261 PHESQLLYWPCG
+261 PHESELRNWPCG
-273 VLSYPTG
+273 VLSYSTG

-323 DTSGGGAYGM
+323 DTTGGGGYGM
-333 AVFDVM
+333 SVFDVM

-358 RIYAGWVEAIELDAP
+358 RIYAGWVEAIELESP

-397 NEYFLMENRQN
+397 NEYFLLENRQN

-422 ITHVNYVPSRWIN
+422 IVHVNYVPSRWAN
-435 NTVNVITGTGN
+435 NSVNSSAEK
-446 NRIQCCTVV
+446 IQCCTVV
-455 NADGSRDMSDFYSLQ
+455 NADGSRENTQYSLQ

-486 FTDDSEPA
+486 FTDESEPA
-494 AKLYNKNSDN
+494 AKLYTKNSDN
-504 SYYLGI
+504 SYALGI
-510 PITQIKRSKGSISFL
+510 PITQIKRSKGSVSFL

>member
-63 ATDENVFEAFD
+63 AADENVFEAFD

-252 SGGSYSTIW
+252 SGGSASTIW
-261 PHESQLLYWPCG
+261 PHESELRYWPCG
-273 VLSYPTG
+273 VLSYSTG

-288 NELQPET
+288 NELQPEG
-295 QGSSRYI
+295 QNSSRYI

-323 DTSGGGAYGM
+323 DTTGGGGYGM
-333 AVFDVM
+333 SVFDVM

-358 RIYAGWVEAIELDAP
+358 RIYAGWVEAIELESP

-422 ITHVNYVPSRWIN
+422 IVHVNYVPSRWAN
-435 NTVNVITGTGN
+435 NSVNASN
-446 NRIQCCTVV
+446 EKIQCCTVV
-455 NADGSRDMSDFYSLQ
+455 NADGSRENTQYSLQ

-486 FTDDSEPA
+486 FTDESEPA

-504 SYYLGI
+504 SYALGI
-510 PITQIKRSKGSISFL
+510 PITQIKRSKGSVSFL
-525 VCGGDDKNVIDNTF
+525 VCGGDASNVIDNTF
-539 KGVVDG
+539 NGVVDG
-545 INGVTVVKKTV
+545 INGVTVANKAA

-576 KGIYVVGGKKVVK
+576 KGIYVVGGKKIVK

>member
-14 FGIAANAVPAKKLQK
+14 FGAAANAVPAKKLQK
-29 VITLANGTQVSV
+29 VITLTNGTQVSV

-51 WEGTDGTAYRTT
+51 WEGTDGTAYRAT
-63 ATDENVFEAFD
+63 ADENVFEAFD

-153 GKDFTDEE
+153 GKDFSDEE

-206 KDEKVYEMIKEAC
+206 KDEKVYEMIKEAS

-252 SGGSYSTIW
+252 SGGSAGTIW
-261 PHESQLLYWPCG
+261 PHESELRYWPCG
-273 VLSYPTG
+273 VLSYSTG

-323 DTSGGGAYGM
+323 DTTGGGGYGM
-333 AVFDVM
+333 SVFDVM

-358 RIYAGWVEAIELDAP
+358 RIYAGWVEPIELIDP

-397 NEYFLMENRQN
+397 NEYFLLENRQN
-408 TGWDKGLYGSNGLL
+408 TGWDEGLYGSNGLL
-422 ITHVNYVPSRWIN
+422 IVHVNYVPSRWAN
-435 NTVNVITGTGN
+435 NSVNSSAEK
-446 NRIQCCTVV
+446 IQCCTVV
-455 NADGSRDMSDFYSLQ
+455 NADGSRENTQYSLQ

-486 FTDDSEPA
+486 FTDESEPA
-494 AKLYNKNSDN
+494 AKLYTKNSDN
-504 SYYLGI
+504 SYALGI

-525 VCGGDDKNVIDNTF
+525 VCGGDDNNVIDNTF
-539 KGVVDG
+539 NGVVDG
-545 INGVTVVKKTV
+545 INGVTVANKAADK
-556 DNRIYSIDGRYLGTD
+556 RIYSIDGRYLGTD

-576 KGIYVVGGKKVVK
+576 KGIYVVGGKKIVK

>member
-14 FGIAANAVPAKKLQK
+14 FGAAANAVPAKKLQK
-29 VITLANGTQVSV
+29 VITLTNGTQVSV

-51 WEGTDGTAYRTT
+51 WEGTDGTAYRAT
-63 ATDENVFEAFD
+63 ADENVFEAFD

-153 GKDFTDEE
+153 GKDFSDEE

-252 SGGSYSTIW
+252 SGGSAGTVW
-261 PHESQLLYWPCG
+261 PHESELRYWPCG
-273 VLSYPTG
+273 VLSYSTG

-323 DTSGGGAYGM
+323 DTTGGGGYGM
-333 AVFDVM
+333 SVFDVM

-358 RIYAGWVEAIELDAP
+358 RIYAGWVEPIELIDP

-397 NEYFLMENRQN
+397 NEYFLLENRQN

-422 ITHVNYVPSRWIN
+422 IVHVNYVPSRWAN
-435 NTVNVITGTGN
+435 NSVNSSAEK
-446 NRIQCCTVV
+446 IQCCTVV
-455 NADGSRDMSDFYSLQ
+455 NADGSRENTQYSLQ

-486 FTDDSEPA
+486 FTDESEPA
-494 AKLYNKNSDN
+494 AKLYTKNSDN
-504 SYYLGI
+504 SYALGI
-510 PITQIKRSKGSISFL
+510 PITNIKRSKGSISFL
-525 VCGGDDKNVIDNTF
+525 VCGGDANNVIDNTF
-539 KGVVDG
+539 NGVVDG
-545 INGVTVVKKTV
+545 INGVTVANKAT

-576 KGIYVVGGKKVVK
+576 KGIYVVGGKKIVK

>member
-14 FGIAANAVPAKKLQK
+14 FGAAANAIPAKKLQK
-29 VITLANGTQVSV
+29 VITLTNGTQVSV

-51 WEGTDGTAYRTT
+51 WEGTDGTAYRAT
-63 ATDENVFEAFD
+63 ADDAVFEAFD

-81 AAARRARTEQGR
+81 AAARRARAEQGR

-153 GKDFTDEE
+153 GKDFSDEE

-252 SGGSYSTIW
+252 SGGSAGTIW
-261 PHESQLLYWPCG
+261 PHESELRYWPCG

-323 DTSGGGAYGM
+323 DTTGGGGYGM
-333 AVFDVM
+333 SVFDVM

-358 RIYAGWVEAIELDAP
+358 RIYAGWVEAIELESP

-422 ITHVNYVPSRWIN
+422 IVHVNYVPSRWAN
-435 NTVNVITGTGN
+435 NSVNSSAEK
-446 NRIQCCTVV
+446 IQCCTVV
-455 NADGSRDMSDFYSLQ
+455 NADGSRENTQYSLQ

-486 FTDDSEPA
+486 FTDESEPA
-494 AKLYNKNSDN
+494 AKLYTKNSDN
-504 SYYLGI
+504 SYALGI

-525 VCGGDDKNVIDNTF
+525 VCGGDANNVIDNTF
-539 KGVVDG
+539 NGVVDG
-545 INGVTVVKKTV
+545 INGVTVANKAT

>member
-14 FGIAANAVPAKKLQK
+14 FGTAANAVPAKKLQK

-153 GKDFTDEE
+153 GKDFTNEE

-219 DGIQDK
+219 DGIKDK
-225 VNLKDYDWDGDGEAD
+225 VNLKNYDWDGDGEAD

-252 SGGSYSTIW
+252 SGGSNSTIW
-261 PHESQLLYWPCG
+261 PHESELRYWPCG

-323 DTSGGGAYGM
+323 DTTGGGGYGM
-333 AVFDVM
+333 SVFDVM

-358 RIYAGWVEAIELDAP
+358 RIYAGWVEPIELIDP

-397 NEYFLMENRQN
+397 NEYFLLENRQN

-422 ITHVNYVPSRWIN
+422 IVHVNYVPSRWAN
-435 NTVNVITGTGN
+435 NTVNASTQK
-446 NRIQCCTVV
+446 IQCCTVV
-455 NADGSRDMSDFYSLQ
+455 NADGSRENTQYSLQ

-476 EVKGVTMNDE
+476 ESKGVTMNDE

-494 AKLYNKNSDN
+494 AKLYNKNTDGS
-504 SYYLGI
+504 SVLGI
-510 PITQIKRSKGSISFL
+510 PITQIKRSKGSVSFL

-539 KGVVDG
+539 KGVVDD

-556 DNRIYSIDGRYLGTD
+556 DNRIYSIDGR
-571 ASALG
+571 
-576 KGIYVVGGKKVVK
+576 

>member
-14 FGIAANAVPAKKLQK
+14 FGAAANAVPAKKLQK
-29 VITLANGTQVSV
+29 VITLTNGTQVSV

-51 WEGTDGTAYRTT
+51 WEGTDGTAYRAT
-63 ATDENVFEAFD
+63 ADDTVFEAFD

-81 AAARRARTEQGR
+81 AAARRARAEQGR

-153 GKDFTDEE
+153 GKDFSDEE

-206 KDEKVYEMIKEAC
+206 KDEKVYEMIKEAS

-252 SGGSYSTIW
+252 SGGSASTVW
-261 PHESQLLYWPCG
+261 PHESELRHWPCG
-273 VLSYPTG
+273 VLSYSTG

-323 DTSGGGAYGM
+323 DTTGGGGYGM
-333 AVFDVM
+333 SVFDVM

-358 RIYAGWVEAIELDAP
+358 RIYAGWVEPIELDAP

-387 PFIMYNYKNT
+387 PFIMYNFKNT

-422 ITHVNYVPSRWIN
+422 IVHVNYVPSRWAN
-435 NTVNVITGTGN
+435 NSVNSSAEK
-446 NRIQCCTVV
+446 IQCCTVV
-455 NADGSRDMSDFYSLQ
+455 NADGSRENTQYSLQ

-476 EVKGVTMNDE
+476 EVKGMTMNDE
-486 FTDDSEPA
+486 FTDESEPA
-494 AKLYNKNSDN
+494 AKLYTKNSDN
-504 SYYLGI
+504 SYALGI

-539 KGVVDG
+539 NGVVDG
-545 INGVTVVKKTV
+545 INGVTVANKAA

-576 KGIYVVGGKKVVK
+576 KGIYVVGGKKIVK

>member
-14 FGIAANAVPAKKLQK
+14 FGAAANAVPAKKLQK

-51 WEGTDGTAYRTT
+51 WEGTDGTAYRAT
-63 ATDENVFEAFD
+63 ADDTVFEAFD

-81 AAARRARTEQGR
+81 AAARRARAEQGR

-219 DGIQDK
+219 DGIKDQ
-225 VNLKDYDWDGDGEAD
+225 VNLKNYDWDGDGEAD

-252 SGGSYSTIW
+252 SGGSAGTIW
-261 PHESQLLYWPCG
+261 PHESELRYWPCG

-323 DTSGGGAYGM
+323 DTSGGGGYGM
-333 AVFDVM
+333 SVFDVM

-358 RIYAGWVEAIELDAP
+358 RIYAGWVEAIELDVP
-373 ATVKDMKSVSDYGR
+373 ATVKEMKSVSDYGR

-397 NEYFLMENRQN
+397 NEYFLLENRQN

-422 ITHVNYVPSRWIN
+422 IVHVNYVPSRWAN
-435 NTVNVITGTGN
+435 NSVNSSAEK
-446 NRIQCCTVV
+446 IQCCTVV
-455 NADGSRDMSDFYSLQ
+455 NADGSRENTQYSLQ

-486 FTDDSEPA
+486 FTDESEPA
-494 AKLYNKNSDN
+494 AKLYTKNSDN
-504 SYYLGI
+504 SYALGI
-510 PITQIKRSKGSISFL
+510 PITQIKRSKGSVSFL
-525 VCGGDDKNVIDNTF
+525 VCGGDANNVIDNTF

-576 KGIYVVGGKKVVK
+576 KGIYVVGGKKIVK

>member
-14 FGIAANAVPAKKLQK
+14 FGAAANAVPAKKLQK
-29 VITLANGTQVSV
+29 VITLTNGTQVSV

-51 WEGTDGTAYRTT
+51 WEGTDGTAYRAT
-63 ATDENVFEAFD
+63 ADENVFEAFD

-81 AAARRARTEQGR
+81 AAARRARAEQGR

-153 GKDFTDEE
+153 GKDFSDEE

-194 NYGYYGNDGAYQ
+194 NSGYYGGDGAYQ

-252 SGGSYSTIW
+252 SGGSAGTIW
-261 PHESQLLYWPCG
+261 PHESELRYWPCG
-273 VLSYPTG
+273 VLSYSTG

-323 DTSGGGAYGM
+323 DTTGGGGYGM
-333 AVFDVM
+333 SVFDVM

-358 RIYAGWVEAIELDAP
+358 RIYAGWVEAIELIDP

-397 NEYFLMENRQN
+397 NEYFLLENRQN

-422 ITHVNYVPSRWIN
+422 IVHVNYVPSRWAN
-435 NTVNVITGTGN
+435 NSVNSSAEK
-446 NRIQCCTVV
+446 IQCCTVV
-455 NADGSRDMSDFYSLQ
+455 NADGSRENTQYSLQ

-486 FTDDSEPA
+486 FTDESEPA
-494 AKLYNKNSDN
+494 AKLYTKNSDN
-504 SYYLGI
+504 SYALGI
-510 PITQIKRSKGSISFL
+510 PITQIKRSKGSVSFL

-539 KGVVDG
+539 NGVVDG
-545 INGVTVVKKTV
+545 INGVTVAKKAT

-576 KGIYVVGGKKVVK
+576 KGIYVVGGKKIVK